1 MGRRLTLLSFAL
13 AALGAAAL
21 ELPPGAKAD
30 PLSAPDY
37 PLADAPRLS
46 VPVDCAGTDLCAVQN
61 YVDFAPG
68 PEARDHT
75 CGPLTY
81 NGHQGIDIRLRSI
94 AAMERGVA
102 VLAAAGGTVIAQQD
116 DVPDRLLNQEE
127 TRAALRGL
135 VKPSNSVSIYHGNG
149 WITHYGHLRQ
159 GSVRVAKG
167 QKVLRGQPLG
177 LIGASGSTNFPH
189 LHFVLQHRQD
199 VIDPYSGRTPDSGCG
214 AGLHHSFWDE
224 EAAELLAYRPSG
236 VLDAGFAETAPSPA
250 KIRSGKEKTESLP
263 TSAEQLVFW
272 TQIWGL
278 RRSDRIRMRLYAA
291 DGALLT
297 EITQRAEDNSPI
309 HFRYLSVQ
317 RGGEAWSA
325 GVYRG
330 EYSLERPSGTGDEKF
345 DEVLKIIRKIE
356 LR

>member
-1 MGRRLTLLSFAL
+1 MMRRLTLLSFAL
-13 AALGAAAL
+13 AALALSPGTGA
-21 ELPPGAKAD
+21 GAD
-30 PLSAPDY
+30 PLPAPGY
-37 PLADAPRLS
+37 SVTDAPRLS
-46 VPVDCAGTDLCAVQN
+46 IPVDCADTDLCAVQN
-61 YVDFAPG
+61 YVDFAAG

-81 NGHQGIDIRLRSI
+81 NGHQGIDIRLKSI

-102 VLAAAGGTVIAQQD
+102 VLAAAGGTVIAQQN
-116 DVPDRLLNQEE
+116 DVPDRLLNQAEA
-127 TRAALRGL
+127 RAALRGL

-159 GSVRVAKG
+159 GSVRVVKG
-167 QKVLRGQPLG
+167 QKVERGQPLG

-224 EAAELLAYRPSG
+224 EAAELLAYRTSG
-236 VLDAGFAETAPSPA
+236 VLDAGFAEIAPSPA
-250 KIRSGKEKTESLP
+250 RIRSGKERTESLP
-263 TSAEQLVFW
+263 TSAERLVFW

-278 RRSDRIRMRLYAA
+278 RQSDRIRMRLYAA

-297 EITQRAEDNSPI
+297 ETLQRAEDNSPI

-330 EYSLERPSGTGDEKF
+330 EYSLERPVDANDEKF